1 MALIQMQN
9 FMEDDLNQTNS
20 VEMMASWQMWL
31 ASSAPFVRLDSGS
44 NSLMLHQGAFLTME
58 SPFRWYRI
66 VEESIV
72 VNQGNIDVGGNFKS
86 NVTYQVFLV
95 DDGASGRLTI
105 TESPLAPVGVN
116 ENQALWIA
124 QFSTKEN
131 GIIDGASLVDSQ
143 SSKLGESLPI
153 GKIYVQYPSER
164 SPQDLFPRQQWLNV
178 SADFAGDFLRV
189 EGGNASA
196 FESGQ
201 QEQSVPNIEGGWDM
215 SVYTTGVGIIAASTG
230 AFTVNSRIQSSW
242 SGINHTNDKKGHM
255 PVSFNASK
263 SHPAYGRRDEV
274 APQNQSI
281 RLWKRIG

>member
-1 MALIQMQN
+1 MLIRVQN
-9 FMEDDLNQTNS
+9 AIEDDLNQTNS

-31 ASSAPFVRLDSGS
+31 ASSAPFVRLNSGS
-44 NSLMLHQGAFLTME
+44 NSLIVEQGSFFAMRA
-58 SPFRWYRI
+58 PFRWYRI

-105 TESPLAPVGVN
+105 TESPLAPVAVN

-143 SSKLGESLPI
+143 SSKLGESYPI
-153 GKIYVQYPSER
+153 GKVYVQYPSER
-164 SPQDLFPRQQWLNV
+164 SPEELFPRQQWLNI
-178 SADFAGDFLRV
+178 SDDFAGDFLRV

-196 FESGQ
+196 FGSGRQEESL
-201 QEQSVPNIEGGWDM
+201 PNITGGI
-215 SVYTTGVGIIAASTG
+215 VAGGFANG
-230 AFTVNSRIQSSW
+230 AFKNGTIAQLWGGNITSSNFY
-242 SGINHTNDKKGHM
+242 STAFD
-255 PVSFNASK
+255 ASK
-263 SHPAYGRRDEV
+263 SHPAYGKRNEV
-274 APQNQSI
+274 SPQNQTI